1 MRRWRRAGVAA
12 AAGAILLALP
22 SISGA
27 MRSQELPLIA
37 GQGVTVAGSKIQ
49 CSVGKDV
56 GYGLNLKGKTYI
68 FCGPS
73 TNVKGG
79 GYIALMDSDGR
90 VYVLSIKTHKTVSF
104 RTPAA
109 AVRSA
114 GTWKAR
120 LHDQVI
126 VAGEPMICGV
136 ITLDS
141 EPTLLCSFFSRKDL
155 AHPRANSFA
164 FAIND
169 THVLSVEWDAQ
180 RQSHILGDWPER

>member
-1 MRRWRRAGVAA
+1 MRSWRRAGVVA

-68 FCGPS
+68 VCGPS

-79 GYIALMDSDGR
+79 GYS
-90 VYVLSIKTHKTVSF
+90 
-104 RTPAA
+104 P
-109 AVRSA
+109 
-114 GTWKAR
+114 
-120 LHDQVI
+120 
-126 VAGEPMICGV
+126 
-136 ITLDS
+136 
-141 EPTLLCSFFSRKDL
+141 
-155 AHPRANSFA
+155 
-164 FAIND
+164 
-169 THVLSVEWDAQ
+169 
-180 RQSHILGDWPER
+180 